1 MQTEK
6 MSTVTQKR
14 PQWILAA
21 VVAAHGAFL
30 ISMAVWLWS
39 RDHYQF
45 FPLVLMGSALLA
57 WLRLADAKWNHA
69 PVLTIRVIALGMLS
83 VAVFALAVWLNSN
96 WVGSIGAIISLWTA
110 IRYVGGPAIARRLRG
125 PVAFLFLAIPLPLNL
140 DLTLVIELQKL
151 ATRLA
156 SNMLDDRSIWHTV
169 SGVAITTLNRNFMVE
184 EACSG
189 VHSLFS
195 CVTAVAFFCVFQR
208 YGLIRSVFVLM
219 FSVGWVVLANVF
231 RVFLVV
237 YANAA
242 WQQDLDTG
250 WRHDL
255 LGVSTYLGAL
265 ICSLSTAQL
274 LEFFVPVVWGKLSD
288 SPTGK
293 GKPGGQYYGGENDP
307 TIRQTIRQFLDR
319 PRLDESGS
327 GRIVNGTLAVCILPL
342 CLLSVYRLLP
352 SASVDSAGESF
363 QKSIPDT
370 VSELST
376 PESVGQWTR
385 TNVDK
390 VQRTPDDP
398 LGTNSVV
405 YTYEGHGMIAQFSVD
420 GYYGEWHDLAY
431 CYTALDWNLNEAR
444 NVTLDGHHGTVL
456 DLYKESGENAVS
468 WFSCF
473 DSNHESIEPPDPSG
487 STLRTLLNRLR
498 KEQVSQSITP
508 PVYQCQLMVGSDG
521 ELLPHELEQ
530 AKNLF
535 VELTRAAVL
544 DMRKGSK

>member
-1 MQTEK
+1 
-6 MSTVTQKR
+6 MSTDVQKR
-14 PQWILAA
+14 PQWIVAA
-21 VVAAHGAFL
+21 VVAAHAAFL
-30 ISMAVWLWS
+30 ISMAIWLWS
-39 RDHYQF
+39 REHYQF
-45 FPLVLMGSALLA
+45 FPLVLMGSGLLA
-57 WLRLADAKWNHA
+57 WLRLADTKWNHA
-69 PVLTIRVIALGMLS
+69 PVLTVRVVGLGMLS
-83 VAVFALAVWLNSN
+83 VAVFAVAVWFNSN
-96 WVGSIGAIISLWTA
+96 WIGSIGAIISLWTA

-156 SNMLDDRSIWHTV
+156 SNMLDDRRIWHTV
-169 SGVAITTLNRNFMVE
+169 SGVAITTLDRNFMVE

-208 YGLIRSVFVLM
+208 YGLFRSLLVLL
-219 FSVGWVVLANVF
+219 FSMGWVVLANVF

-242 WQQDLDTG
+242 WQQNLDTG

-255 LGVSTYLGAL
+255 LGIGTYVGAL

-293 GKPGGQYYGGENDP
+293 GKPGDQYYGGENDP
-307 TIRQTIRQFLDR
+307 TVRQKIRQFLDR
-319 PRLDESGS
+319 PRLDEAGS
-327 GRIVNGTLAVCILPL
+327 GRIVNGTLALCMLPL
-342 CLLSVYRLLP
+342 CVLSLYQLLP
-352 SASVDSAGESF
+352 SASAGTGGAAFQTSVLESVTE
-363 QKSIPDT
+363 S
-370 VSELST
+370 ST
-376 PESVGQWTR
+376 PAKYGQWKR
-385 TNVDK
+385 TAVDK
-390 VQRTPDDP
+390 VERSADDP

-405 YTYEGHGMIAQFSVD
+405 YTYEGNGMLAQFSVD

-431 CYTALDWNLNEAR
+431 CYTALDWKLNEAR
-444 NVTLDGHHGTVL
+444 NVTLDGNHGTVL

-473 DSNHESIEPPDPSG
+473 DGQHTSVEPPDPSG
-487 STLRTLLNRLR
+487 STLRTLLNRFR
-498 KEQVSQSITP
+498 QEQSSQSITP
-508 PVYQCQLMVGSDG
+508 PVYQCQLMVASEG
-521 ELLPHELEQ
+521 ELLPHELDQ
-530 AKNLF
+530 AKELF
-535 VELTRAAVL
+535 VELTRAAVS
-544 DMRKGSK
+544 DMRKGVK